1 MTMLNQLF
9 GLKNVKTSSELRSV
23 GKRKKDR
30 IVSEDDCPIYVSS
43 ATQDSW
49 NTDAKDALRVPI
61 LAKAHNHHL
70 SSSNASLPA
79 FGLSA
84 DKNKYQLSEANPYG
98 VNCDLQL
105 SEKLTAS
112 PSLPTLQSDTPSASD
127 LIVTTLGLYSKSVA
141 YSHQIQ
147 ALLIDYDLN
156 VHVFGPTD
164 MDTLQRIGS
173 NISTWVIDLS
183 DEGGCP
189 VLDVLLDEY
198 GDVPSLFLS
207 DKTPSTKCITKLNAF
222 IQNDTLKLTA

>member
-49 NTDAKDALRVPI
+49 NTDAKD
-61 LAKAHNHHL
+61 
-70 SSSNASLPA
+70 ASLPA

-164 MDTLQRIGS
+164 MGTLQRIGS

-189 VLDVLLDEY
+189 VLDVLLNEY